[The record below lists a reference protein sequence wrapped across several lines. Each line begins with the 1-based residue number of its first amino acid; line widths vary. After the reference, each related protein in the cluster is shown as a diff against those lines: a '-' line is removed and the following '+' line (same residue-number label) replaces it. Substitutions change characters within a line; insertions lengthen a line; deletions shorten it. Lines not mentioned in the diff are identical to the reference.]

1 VPFRPSCR
9 ESSQKKSSLFTAKET
24 RQLSMATISNV
35 GMTPMSIG
43 MSKVG
48 DNSSGDVTT
57 NYSPTQNDEGCYECA
72 LSCYGEMCGFLG
84 TICCCMCPPY
94 VKIEQGTVGI
104 VKRYGKFVRTV
115 NPGLNRY
122 IPFVE
127 TITPIDTRLIT
138 MPLDRQSVI
147 TQDNISV
154 DIDVILT
161 YRITNIEIATF
172 KVQDLYGLIRQCAY
186 STIRSIFGKRK
197 LQEILEKRVEIAAE
211 VQEMVE
217 HDATSWGVHIN
228 SMNIKDVMLPDSMVA
243 AISAAPVAQRNA
255 EAKIILAKADVESA
269 KLMREAADI
278 LASESAMQIRYLE
291 HISKLA
297 SSNNTKIVFF
307 PASNQT
313 MPSLNTVETLNKL

>member
-1 VPFRPSCR
+1 
-9 ESSQKKSSLFTAKET
+9 
-24 RQLSMATISNV
+24 MATTINNV

-48 DNSSGDVTT
+48 DNSSSITSNVGE
-57 NYSPTQNDEGCYECA
+57 NRSEGCYECC
-72 LSCYGEMCGFLG
+72 LSCYGEFYGFLG
-84 TICCCMCPPY
+84 TICCCCCPPY
-94 VKIEQGTVGI
+94 MKIEQGFIGI
-104 VKRYGKFVRTV
+104 VKRYGKFVRLV

-127 TITPIDTRLIT
+127 TISSIDTRLINIS
-138 MPLDRQSVI
+138 LDRQSVI

-154 DIDVILT
+154 DIDVMLT
-161 YRITNIEIATF
+161 YRITNIEAATF
-172 KVQDLYGLIRQCAY
+172 KIQDLHGLIRQCAY

-197 LQEILEKRVEIAAE
+197 LQEILEKRTEIAAE
-211 VQEMVE
+211 VQDMVE
-217 HDATSWGVHIN
+217 HDATSWGVHIGSIN
-228 SMNIKDVMLPDSMVA
+228 VKDVILPDSMIA

-297 SSNNTKIVFF
+297 SSNNSKVVFF

-313 MPSLNTVETLNKL
+313 MPLLHTLSAVNNL

>member
-1 VPFRPSCR
+1 
-9 ESSQKKSSLFTAKET
+9 
-24 RQLSMATISNV
+24 M
-35 GMTPMSIG
+35 
-43 MSKVG
+43 
-48 DNSSGDVTT
+48 
-57 NYSPTQNDEGCYECA
+57 
-72 LSCYGEMCGFLG
+72 
-84 TICCCMCPPY
+84 
-94 VKIEQGTVGI
+94 KIEQGFIGI
-104 VKRYGKFVRTV
+104 VKRYGKFVRLV

-127 TITPIDTRLIT
+127 TISSIDTRLINIS
-138 MPLDRQSVI
+138 LDRQSVI

-154 DIDVILT
+154 DIDVMLT
-161 YRITNIEIATF
+161 YRITNIEAATF
-172 KVQDLYGLIRQCAY
+172 KIQDLHGLIRQCAY

-197 LQEILEKRVEIAAE
+197 LQEILEKRTEIAAE
-211 VQEMVE
+211 VQDMVE
-217 HDATSWGVHIN
+217 HDATSWGVHIGSIN
-228 SMNIKDVMLPDSMVA
+228 VKDVILPDSMIA

-297 SSNNTKIVFF
+297 SSNNAKVVFF

-313 MPSLNTVETLNKL
+313 MPLLHTLSAVNNL

>member
-1 VPFRPSCR
+1 
-9 ESSQKKSSLFTAKET
+9 
-24 RQLSMATISNV
+24 M
-35 GMTPMSIG
+35 
-43 MSKVG
+43 
-48 DNSSGDVTT
+48 
-57 NYSPTQNDEGCYECA
+57 
-72 LSCYGEMCGFLG
+72 
-84 TICCCMCPPY
+84 
-94 VKIEQGTVGI
+94 KIEQGTIGI
-104 VKRYGKFVRTV
+104 VKRYGKFVRLV
-115 NPGLNRY
+115 NPGLNRF

-138 MPLDRQSVI
+138 MSLDRQSVI

-172 KVQDLYGLIRQCAY
+172 RVQDLYGLIRQCAY

-197 LQEILEKRVEIAAE
+197 LQEILEKRTEIAAE
-211 VQEMVE
+211 VQDMVE
-217 HDATSWGVHIN
+217 HDANSWGVHIN
-228 SMNIKDVMLPDSMVA
+228 SMNIKDVMLPESMIA

-297 SSNNTKIVFF
+297 SSNNSKIVFF

-313 MPSLNTVETLNKL
+313 MPSLSNVTALNNL

>member
-1 VPFRPSCR
+1 
-9 ESSQKKSSLFTAKET
+9 
-24 RQLSMATISNV
+24 MATIDNV
-35 GMTPMSIG
+35 GLTPMSIG
-43 MSKVG
+43 ISKVA
-48 DNSSGDVTT
+48 DNSSAPG
-57 NYSPTQNDEGCYECA
+57 NNQEGCYECS
-72 LSCYGEMCGFLG
+72 LSCYGEFCGFIG

-94 VKIEQGTVGI
+94 VKIEQGTVGV
-104 VKRYGKFVRTV
+104 VKRYGKFVRLV

-127 TITPIDTRLIT
+127 TINAVDTRLIT
-138 MPLDRQSVI
+138 MSLDRQSVI

-217 HDATSWGVHIN
+217 HDATSWGVRIN
-228 SMNIKDVMLPDSMVA
+228 SINIKDVILPESMVA

-297 SSNNTKIVFF
+297 SSNNSKIVFF
-307 PASNQT
+307 PASNQSLA
-313 MPSLNTVETLNKL
+313 SLNTVSAVNNL